1 MRKRNGPANISLR
14 DQKGNVNIMKFM
26 NYMTFYVYCSERETM
41 EMCVVVRERQWRCV
55 L

>member
-1 MRKRNGPANISLR
+1 MC
-14 DQKGNVNIMKFM
+14 
-26 NYMTFYVYCSERETM
+26 CSEKETMEMCVVRKTM